1 MSLLIKALDKAENDK
16 VEHSTTKQK
25 QAENNQTKGLAGKD
39 LELSLS
45 PTGSPLVESDASNVK
60 GGYSIEQNSSVS
72 VASIVTTD
80 SPKNAA
86 NVFSA
91 KGVEARTD
99 NKRLALIAGAGFLV
113 LVAMGLYF
121 YQYVDN
127 TPDVVVPQRPIAMQS
142 VPPQVQSQDNA
153 GEVVPLPNHNIEPT
167 TPVSDSDETIQLD
180 EKQES
185 ASKKISKKTANAED
199 GEFVEA
205 EDITG
210 VGEPSVS
217 TKTNKKSGKSKSMQF
232 GESIASASASITV
245 TKSMPQTGVNPTL
258 MSAYEAYNAGNDGEA
273 QKLYK
278 QVLQRDIRNVDA
290 LLGLGAVA
298 SRQGRMA
305 DANGWY
311 GKVLE
316 VDPRNNIAQAA
327 LLDSKSQGNETD
339 NESYL
344 KNMLVKHP
352 EDANLHVAL
361 GNFYA
366 EQNQWSAAQQAY
378 FDAYRLNASADN
390 AFNLAVSLDQM
401 GKPKLALPYYQRAL
415 EQVSGTS
422 NIDKAALEAR
432 IAAIQ

>member
-344 KNMLVKHP
+344 KNMLFKHP

-361 GNFYA
+361 GNLYA